1 MEQNNPSEDINEE
14 GQSKSAGV
22 LSSWARDQDLTLV
35 CNTLYNLEK
44 RKNLG
49 EARDAWKLA
58 SEAGPPSFCF
68 FLYLLGK
75 LWTESSQNHKHVS

>member
-44 RKNLG
+44 RKNL

-58 SEAGPPSFCF
+58 SEADPPSFCF
-68 FLYLLGK
+68 SLYLLDK
-75 LWTESSQNHKHVS
+75 LNRELSEP